1 MMKRGERMQRLK
13 LKRISW
19 YVMVPVVLAVLVL
32 FTVQYIRS
40 EGRMN
45 QYVKQTADMK
55 EQLSSA
61 EQSEA
66 TLRAKLANV
75 SDPNTVDA
83 ATRAAYDF
91 IKPGELRFEIENSD
105 LLDNYTKQEW
115 QILMDERKLGQY

>member
-1 MMKRGERMQRLK
+1 MQRLK

-19 YVMVPVVLAVLVL
+19 VVLVPVLVLALAL
-32 FTVQYIRS
+32 FTVQYVRG
-40 EGRMN
+40 E
-45 QYVKQTADMK
+45 KQLSAYRDTEMKLK

-61 EQSEA
+61 EESEA
-66 TLRAKLANV
+66 ALHAKLANV

-91 IKPGELRFEIENSD
+91 IKPGELRFEIENSEW
-105 LLDNYTKQEW
+105 LDNYTEQEW